1 MQKLPGTV
9 IENIIAA
16 ILPLGK
22 RKTETFL
29 NMKLLLSVPW
39 LICKCANIA
48 YLYLTEGN
56 CVLIHEEIIPQSS
69 RKSICLLRPPFQDS
83 HPTFTE
89 RPYEFKNPFK
99 GFLHIHYPSK
109 GYPTQSVTSSLI

>member
-1 MQKLPGTV
+1 VTW
-9 IENIIAA
+9 
-16 ILPLGK
+16 
-22 RKTETFL
+22 F
-29 NMKLLLSVPW
+29 
-39 LICKCANIA
+39 ICKCANNV

-56 CVLIHEEIIPQSS
+56 GVLILEEFIPHSS
-69 RKSICLLRPPFQDS
+69 RKSILLRLPFQDS